1 MKLGEEMKRLRLL
14 AVLSFVLLLIAAC
27 GTAGD
32 EPEES
37 SGGNGDPSSEE
48 ATGLLAS
55 VQDAGVLRVSTDPA
69 YPPQS
74 SVTKSG
80 EYEGFDIDVA
90 TEIAERLGVE
100 VEWETPSW
108 DVITAGNW
116 AGRWDVSVGSMTV
129 TPERAEVLE
138 FTPAYYFTPAAVA
151 VHADNTSITD
161 TESGLDSKTIGVCGG
176 CTYESYLEETLEIPG
191 YEIDF
196 IIDDAKVK
204 AYDTD
209 SSAIADLEL
218 GDGTRLDAVMSALPT
233 LQGAIDKGKPIKLV
247 GEPVF
252 YEPLAVAIDKNAPE
266 DPVPLAEEI
275 GRIIEEMHA
284 DGTLSELSMKW
295 YNTDLTKE
303 T

>member
-1 MKLGEEMKRLRLL
+1 MKRLRLL

-37 SGGNGDPSSEE
+37 EGNGDAAAESDEP
-48 ATGLLAS
+48 TGLLAS
-55 VQDAGVLRVSTDPA
+55 VLDAGVLRVSTDPA

-80 EYEGFDIDVA
+80 DYEGFDIDVA
-90 TEIAERLGVE
+90 TEIAERMGVE
-100 VEWETPSW
+100 IEWETPAW
-108 DVITAGNW
+108 ELITARNW

-161 TESGLDSKTIGVCGG
+161 TESDLDGTTIGVCSG
-176 CTYESYLEETLEIPG
+176 CTYEAYVDQTLNIPG
-191 YEIDF
+191 YDIDF
-196 IIDDAKVK
+196 MIDDASVK
-204 AYDTD
+204 GYDTD

-218 GDGTRLDAVMSALPT
+218 GDGTRLDAVISALPT
-233 LQGAIDKGKPIKLV
+233 LEGAIEQDKPLKIVGDPIY
-247 GEPVF
+247 

-266 DPVPLAEEI
+266 DPAPLTEEI
-275 GRIIEEMHA
+275 GRIIEEMHE

-295 YNTDLTKE
+295 YGTDLTKE

>member
-1 MKLGEEMKRLRLL
+1 MKKLRLL
-14 AVLSFVLLLIAAC
+14 AALSFVLLLIAAC

-37 SGGNGDPSSEE
+37 EGNGDTSAESDEP
-48 ATGLLAS
+48 TGLLAS
-55 VQDAGVLRVSTDPA
+55 VLDAGVLRVSTDPA

-100 VEWETPSW
+100 VEWETPAW
-108 DVITAGNW
+108 DLITAGNW

-138 FTPAYYFTPAAVA
+138 FTPAYYYTPAAVA
-151 VHADNTSITD
+151 VHEDNTSITD
-161 TESGLDSKTIGVCGG
+161 TENDLDGKTIGVCGG
-176 CTYESYLEETLEIPG
+176 CTYEAYLEQSLNIPG

-196 IIDDAKVK
+196 VIDDANVK
-204 AYDTD
+204 AYNTDT
-209 SSAIADLEL
+209 SAIADLEL
-218 GDGTRLDAVMSALPT
+218 GDGTRLDAVISALPT
-233 LQGAIDKGKPIKLV
+233 LEGAIDKDKPIKVV
-247 GEPVF
+247 GDPIY
-252 YEPLAVAIDKNAPE
+252 YEPLAVALDKNAPE

-275 GRIIEEMHA
+275 GRIIDEMHE

-295 YNTDLTKE
+295 YDTDLTKK

>member
-1 MKLGEEMKRLRLL
+1 MKKLRLL
-14 AVLSFVLLLIAAC
+14 AALSFVLLLIAAC

-37 SGGNGDPSSEE
+37 EGNGDAAAESDEP
-48 ATGLLAS
+48 TGLLAS
-55 VQDAGVLRVSTDPA
+55 VLDAGVLRVSTDPA

-90 TEIAERLGVE
+90 TEIAERMGVE
-100 VEWETPSW
+100 IEWETPSW
-108 DVITAGNW
+108 DLITAGNW
-116 AGRWDVSVGSMTV
+116 AGRWDASVGSMTV

-151 VHADNTSITD
+151 VHEDNTSITD
-161 TESGLDSKTIGVCGG
+161 TESGLDGKTIGVCGG
-176 CTYESYLEETLEIPG
+176 CTYEAYLEQSLNIPG

-196 IIDDAKVK
+196 VIDDASVK

-209 SSAIADLEL
+209 TSAIADLEL
-218 GDGTRLDAVMSALPT
+218 GDGTRLDAVISALPT
-233 LQGAIDKGKPIKLV
+233 LEGAIDQGKPIKIV
-247 GEPVF
+247 GDPIY

-266 DPVPLAEEI
+266 DPKPLAEEI
-275 GRIIEEMHA
+275 GRIIEEMHE

-295 YNTDLTKE
+295 YGTDLTKE

>member
-1 MKLGEEMKRLRLL
+1 MKKMRLL
-14 AVLSFVLLLIAAC
+14 AALSFVLLLIAAC

-37 SGGNGDPSSEE
+37 EGNGDTSAESDEP
-48 ATGLLAS
+48 TGLLAS
-55 VQDAGVLRVSTDPA
+55 VLDAGVLRVSTDPA

-80 EYEGFDIDVA
+80 DYEGFDIDVA
-90 TEIAERLGVE
+90 NEIAERMGVE
-100 VEWETPSW
+100 VEWETPAW
-108 DVITAGNW
+108 ELITAGNW

-151 VHADNTSITD
+151 VHEDNTSITD
-161 TESGLDSKTIGVCGG
+161 TENDLDGKTIGVCGS
-176 CTYESYLEETLEIPG
+176 CTYEAYVEQTLNIPG
-191 YEIDF
+191 YELDF
-196 IIDDAKVK
+196 VIDDASVK
-204 AYDTD
+204 AYNTDT
-209 SSAIADLEL
+209 SAIADLEL
-218 GDGTRLDAVMSALPT
+218 GDGTRLDAVISALPT
-233 LQGAIDKGKPIKLV
+233 LEGAVDKDKPIKVV
-247 GEPVF
+247 GDPIY
-252 YEPLAVAIDKNAPE
+252 YEPLAVALDKNAPE

-275 GRIIEEMHA
+275 GRIIDEMHE

-295 YNTDLTKE
+295 YGTDLTKE